1 LLVDALRKLLCAGL
15 PTPHQRELGSI
26 VKTSRLFLA
35 FGVILFGLCA
45 ALPFRLPPPIA
56 QDPTPPAAPMSLTLR
71 RPDAPLELAPR
82 IEISPAVGLGTH
94 SFAANS
100 PSSQNLDRASQN
112 SDLANLV
119 PPPALPV
126 SFQPTNSEPPRD
138 WKPDPLSHPAPTPR
152 PRPYRLRDGDTL
164 EKIAERL
171 LGDRSRAAEIY
182 EANRNLIPQP
192 DLLPIGVTI
201 ILPPRKSTSDLEPV
215 APAR

>member
-1 LLVDALRKLLCAGL
+1 MRLDTALREQDVARLRASE
-15 PTPHQRELGSI
+15 PGSI

-35 FGVILFGLCA
+35 LGVVLFGLCA
-45 ALPFRLPPPIA
+45 ALPFRLSPPIA
-56 QDPTPPAAPMSLTLR
+56 PEEPPPAAPMSLTLR

-82 IEISPAVGLGTH
+82 IEVSPAVGLET
-94 SFAANS
+94 ANFPAYS
-100 PSSQNLDRASQN
+100 ATNQDFDRASQN
-112 SDLANLV
+112 SNLANLV

-138 WKPDPLSHPAPTPR
+138 WKPEPLARPAPQAR

-182 EANRNLIPQP
+182 EANRSVISQP
-192 DLLPIGVTI
+192 DLLPVGVTI
-201 ILPPRKSTSDLEPV
+201 MVPPRQTTGDLEPV
-215 APAR
+215 VTPR

>member
-1 LLVDALRKLLCAGL
+1 MCAGL
-15 PTPHQRELGSI
+15 PTPHQREPGSI

-35 FGVILFGLCA
+35 LGVLLFGLCA
-45 ALPFRLPPPIA
+45 ALPFRLPPPIS
-56 QDPTPPAAPMSLTLR
+56 PKPAPAVVPMSLTLR

-82 IEISPAVGLGTH
+82 IEVSPAVGLETAN
-94 SFAANS
+94 FAANS
-100 PSSQNLDRASQN
+100 SSSQILDRATQN

-138 WKPDPLSHPAPTPR
+138 WKPEPLAKPAPPAR

-171 LGDRSRAAEIY
+171 LGDRSRAAEIF
-182 EANRNLIPQP
+182 EANRNVISQP
-192 DLLPIGVTI
+192 DLLPVGVTI
-201 ILPPRKSTSDLEPV
+201 MLPPRQIAGDLEPV
-215 APAR
+215 MTQR